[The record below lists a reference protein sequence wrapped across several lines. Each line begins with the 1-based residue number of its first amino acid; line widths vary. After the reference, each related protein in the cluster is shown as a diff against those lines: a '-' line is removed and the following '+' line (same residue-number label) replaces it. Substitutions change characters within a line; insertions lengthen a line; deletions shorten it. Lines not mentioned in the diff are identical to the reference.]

1 MNRPTETTSESA
13 APPKKRAK
21 IDDPAKHTY
30 PAIPEGA
37 DDEESTKRNLEL
49 LKGESLKPKP
59 RSDVMKDLLTRTFPV
74 RRVTILNSNSTI
86 VDVVKE
92 NSYLKK
98 CAYVS

>member
-1 MNRPTETTSESA
+1 MNRPTEETSESA

-49 LKGESLKPKP
+49 LREK
-59 RSDVMKDLLTRTFPV
+59 
-74 RRVTILNSNSTI
+74 
-86 VDVVKE
+86 
-92 NSYLKK
+92 
-98 CAYVS
+98 A